1 MYKHDN
7 RYNRFIKTRGIYK
20 TSIPIISKKK
30 DVSKAEAIKWSAKT
44 SQREMT
50 RGRMGKDFREGILC
64 IG

>member
-1 MYKHDN
+1 M
-7 RYNRFIKTRGIYK
+7 GIYK
-20 TSIPIISKKK
+20 TSIPIIGKKK